1 MGAHFEKTTSTKEVN
16 FFSLLGPMAPEPAY
30 LQISLLAVNVA
41 GAAAGPPLLLRLLLH
56 QRPALHVR
64 MVRGD
69 ALLPK
74 PGLQQATPVPRHLLV
89 QWADAVVFF
98 LAVADKCVVAQEE

>member
-41 GAAAGPPLLLRLLLH
+41 GAAAGPPLLLRLAPRASCPH
-56 QRPALHVR
+56 GVR
-64 MVRGD
+64 RC
-69 ALLPK
+69 
-74 PGLQQATPVPRHLLV
+74 LQKATLVPRHLLV

>member
-56 QRPALHVR
+56 QRLALHVR
-64 MVRGD
+64 MACGD
-69 ALLPK
+69 VFRRPPWYRATCLSSGLMLWSSSLLW
-74 PGLQQATPVPRHLLV
+74 LTSVS
-89 QWADAVVFF
+89 
-98 LAVADKCVVAQEE
+98 